1 MSDEKKIVIVSDGTG
16 RTANR
21 LMDAVLVQYNQ
32 DNRVYAVAKTH
43 TEIRHKKELR
53 EILKEMDD
61 SYLVLYSIV
70 ATDLSDYFAAQ
81 LAKTKILNL
90 NVLKPMLDTMSKFLG
105 VHPDYQPGL
114 LHILDDRYYKK
125 VDSIGYTVK
134 HDDGCGSEIENA
146 DAVLV
151 GPSRTCKTPIS
162 MYLACNHGLRV
173 ANIPMVRNKTMTQ
186 NLLRRIKVIKPRQ
199 VIGLLMLPE
208 VLARVREERMNVLLS
223 KDSHQAQMRDYYDIR
238 EVALEFRYCR
248 DLFTS
253 HGWQTIDV
261 TRRAIED
268 IAGEILKKLGL
279 SDPAIYR

>member
-1 MSDEKKIVIVSDGTG
+1 MVNEKKIVIVSDGTG

-32 DNRVYAVAKTH
+32 DNLAYTVAKTH
-43 TEIRHKKELR
+43 TEIRHKKELN
-53 EILKEMDD
+53 EILKEIDD

-70 ATDLSDYFAAQ
+70 ATDLADYFATQ
-81 LAKTKILNL
+81 LARKKILNL

-125 VDSIGYTVK
+125 IDSIGYTVR
-134 HDDGCGSEIENA
+134 HDDGCGTAIDDA
-146 DAVLV
+146 DAVLI

-173 ANIPMVRNKTMTQ
+173 ANVPMVRNETMTQ
-186 NLLRRIKVIKPRQ
+186 NLLRRIKSIKTRQ

-208 VLARVREERMNVLLS
+208 VLARVREDRMNVLLS
-223 KDSHQAQMRDYYDIR
+223 KDSHQAQMQDYYDIG

-248 DLFTS
+248 DLFTTQ
-253 HGWQTIDV
+253 GWQTVDV

-268 IAGEILKKLGL
+268 IAGEILKKLGR
-279 SDPAIYR
+279 SDPAMYR